1 MSIKPTGLHHV
12 SVVVTD
18 LDRACAFYR
27 DVLALE
33 EVPKPSTFNFTVAWF
48 HFGDCQVHLIPR
60 GEADDDSPRHFALH
74 VEDAKAAREHIR
86 ERDCEVAETTPIPGA
101 DRFFTRDPDG
111 NLIELIQWLEE
122 YVPGA

>member
-18 LDRACAFYR
+18 MDRARAFYR
-27 DVLALE
+27 DVLAME
-33 EVPKPSTFNFTVAWF
+33 EVPKPSTFNFVVAWF
-48 HFGDCQVHLIPR
+48 HFGECQVHLIPR
-60 GEADDDSPRHFALH
+60 DEADDDSPRHFALH

-86 ERDCEVAETTPIPGA
+86 SFGCDADETTPIPGA

-111 NLIELIQWLEE
+111 NRIELIQWLEE